1 MDEKPVPLR
10 YLSVQKRATR
20 SAQASDLPTDAV
32 SSAEVAGLHYVT
44 DEHAGI
50 RRKRAGRG
58 FQYID
63 VKGKRIRDPTELRR
77 FKSLAIPPAWTDVWI
92 CPRPDGH
99 LQATGRDA
107 KGRKQY
113 RYHPGWRTVRDATKY
128 HRMIAYG
135 DALPHMRARVDRD
148 LARSGLPR
156 EKVLGTVV
164 RLLEITLIRV
174 GNTEYACAN
183 QSYGLTTLRDR
194 HVAFDGSHLR
204 FEFRGKS
211 GKHHT
216 VELHDRRLARIVKRC
231 QDIPGYE
238 LFQYVDTDGQRHQ
251 IDSVDVNDYLRQ
263 IDGLDFTA
271 KDVRTW
277 AATVLAARYLWEL
290 GASESETQTKQRV
303 AQAIKS
309 VAQHLG
315 NTPAICRK
323 SYVHPDVIEGY
334 GDGSLL
340 AVREAYAARRRDVP
354 PPGLH
359 LEEAIVLDFLK
370 RRADARSRVG
380 GALDLLKQ

>member
-1 MDEKPVPLR
+1 MDE
-10 YLSVQKRATR
+10 Q
-20 SAQASDLPTDAV
+20 
-32 SSAEVAGLHYVT
+32 
-44 DEHAGI
+44 AGI
-50 RRKRAGRG
+50 RRKRAGKG
-58 FQYID
+58 FQYLD
-63 VKGKRIRDPTELRR
+63 VEGQRIQNPAELQR

-113 RYHPGWRTVRDATKY
+113 RYHARWRTVRDATKY

-135 DALPHMRARVDRD
+135 NALPQMRAQIDRD

-164 RLLEITLIRV
+164 CLLETTLIRV

-183 QSYGLTTLRDR
+183 QSFGLTTLRDR

-211 GKHHT
+211 GKYHT
-216 VELHDRRLARIVKRC
+216 VELHDRRLAKIVKRC

-238 LFQYVDTDGQRHQ
+238 LFQYVDTDGQRHR
-251 IDSVDVNDYLRQ
+251 IDSVDINAYLRQ
-263 IDGLDFTA
+263 IHGQDFTA

-277 AATVLAARYLWEL
+277 GGTVLAARYLWEI
-290 GASESETQTKQRV
+290 GTSDSETQAKRNV
-303 AQAIKS
+303 AEAIKS
-309 VAQHLG
+309 VAKHLG

-323 SYVHPDVIEGY
+323 SYVHPDVIDGY
-334 GDGSLL
+334 GDGSLFEMQ
-340 AVREAYAARRRDVP
+340 APFAEPCREAPPSGLYPDEAA
-354 PPGLH
+354 
-359 LEEAIVLDFLK
+359 VLAFLK
-370 RRADARSRVG
+370 RRAEPR
-380 GALDLLKQ
+380 